1 MELCF
6 VKECQG
12 GKVMTY
18 SIAASHAKGKCATD
32 KIFGANAA
40 AGRAAAQYGNDKVV
54 NATIGAL
61 MDEEEKLACIPTVE
75 KVFRALPINSII
87 SYAPIAGAPDY
98 LDAAINLA
106 FADHKPDAYIEA
118 VATAGGSGAIH
129 HTIWNYSD
137 EGDTVL
143 TSDWYW
149 GPYKVLC
156 QDSLRRLDTYTLF
169 DEEQKFNIAAFSA
182 KVKEVLS
189 KQNNLVII
197 INTPAHNPTGFS
209 LTDGDWDN
217 VLALFKECA
226 QNTEKR
232 IIPLIDV
239 AYIDYAGDKN
249 ACRSFLKKMGGL
261 PANILPILACSMSK
275 GFTMYGQRT
284 GAMIGISSNKE
295 AIEEFKNI
303 NQFTS
308 RATWSNI
315 THSAM
320 KVMATIYQDKEL
332 LAKTESERDEFY
344 ALIRKRADIFMS
356 EAKEANLKMLPY
368 IAGFFLTIPAERPD
382 AVCEKLHDD
391 NIFAVPLA
399 KGIRIA
405 VCAISS
411 NKIKGMAGKIA
422 NAIKVVDAS

>member
-1 MELCF
+1 MF

-18 SIAASHAKGKCATD
+18 SVAGSHAKGKCATD

-40 AGRAAAQYGNDKVV
+40 AVKAAAQYGNDKVV

-61 MDEEEKLACIPTVE
+61 MDEQELLACIPTVE
-75 KVFRALPINSII
+75 KVFRQLPINSII

-98 LDAAINLA
+98 LEAAINLA

-137 EGDTVL
+137 AGDTVL

-156 QDSLRRLDTYTLF
+156 QDSLRKLDTYTLF
-169 DEEQKFNIAAFSA
+169 DEEQKFNIAAFSI
-182 KVKEVLS
+182 KVKELLS
-189 KQNNLVII
+189 KQKNLVVI

-209 LTDGDWDN
+209 LTDSDWDN

-226 QNTEKR
+226 QDTEKR

-239 AYIDYAGDKN
+239 AYIDYAGEKN
-249 ACRSFLKKMGGL
+249 ACRSFLKKLSGL

-284 GAMIGISSNKE
+284 GAMIGVSSSKE
-295 AIEEFKNI
+295 VIEEFKNI

-320 KVMATIYQDKEL
+320 KLMATIYQDKEL
-332 LAKTESERDEFY
+332 LAQTELERDAFY

-368 IAGFFLTIPAERPD
+368 IAGFFLSIPADNPD
-382 AVCEKLHDD
+382 AVCEKLHEDH
-391 NIFAVPLA
+391 IFAVPLA

-405 VCAISS
+405 VCAVSS
-411 NKIKGMAGKIA
+411 EKIKGMAAKIA
-422 NAIKVVDAS
+422 KAMQAVALK